1 MSGPEDDFA
10 VRLGRIRHGRGG
22 RPKTFVAQVLRAT
35 QKAGG
40 RHFAGGSAGRRSSFG
55 RGRAA
60 YTRER
65 LFSTGRRAVVKARV
79 VRHRGARSAP
89 LSAHLAYLK
98 RDGVTRD
105 GADASLFGAETEHV
119 DDAAFAARCKDDRHH
134 FRFIVSPED
143 GGELADLKAF
153 TRDLVAQMEADL
165 GTRLDWAAVAHFNTD
180 NPHIHLLVRGVAD
193 DGADLVIARDYIS
206 RTIRARAED
215 LAMLELGPKPEHEVH
230 AALAR
235 EVEADR
241 WTRLDAEIRLQADEA
256 GGIDLRRFDLPLNAN
271 APDPEIRRLLI
282 GRLQKLDRMGLAAA
296 VGPSQW
302 TVSPQA
308 ERTLRELGSRNDIIR
323 TLHQSFA
330 SRGQNRAS
338 ADFVIEPKDDPKPI
352 VGRLVGKGLHDE
364 LTGQA
369 YAIIDGTDGRAHHVR
384 LRGLEALEHS
394 PPLGGVVEVRRFGGP
409 EDPRPTIV
417 LATRSDLDL
426 PAQVAARGATWL
438 DHRLVSPAPL
448 SDSGYGAE
456 VRAALEARTRK
467 LVQDGLA
474 RRHGDRVVFARELID
489 TLRRRELEAA
499 AARLSAET
507 RLPHILTAPGDQV
520 AGTYRQRLTL
530 ASGRFA
536 MIDDG
541 LGFSLVPWS
550 PAVERQLGRYITGV
564 AMNGGGID
572 WSFARKR
579 DLGL

>member
-1 MSGPEDDFA
+1 MRGPEDDFT
-10 VRLGRIRHGRGG
+10 VRLGRLRHSRGG
-22 RPKTFVAQVLRAT
+22 RPRSFVAQVLRAT

-40 RHFAGGSAGRRSSFG
+40 RNPAARPDRGRSSFG

-60 YTRER
+60 FARQR
-65 LFSTGRRAVVKARV
+65 LFHSGRRVVVKARV
-79 VRHRGARSAP
+79 VRQGGARSAP

-105 GADASLFGAETEHV
+105 GADARLFDADHDQV
-119 DDAAFAARCKDDRHH
+119 DDAAFAERCRDDRHH

-143 GGELADLKAF
+143 GGELADLRAF
-153 TRDLVAQMEADL
+153 TRDLAAQMEVDL
-165 GTRLDWAAVAHFNTD
+165 GTKLDWAAVAHFNTD
-180 NPHIHLLVRGVAD
+180 NPHVHLLVRGVAD
-193 DGADLVIARDYIS
+193 DGTDLVIARDYIS
-206 RTIRARAED
+206 RTLRARAED
-215 LAMLELGPKPEHEVH
+215 LATLELGPKPEHAVH
-230 AALAR
+230 LTLSR
-235 EVEADR
+235 EVGADR
-241 WTRLDAEIRLQADEA
+241 WTRLDAEIRLQVDEV
-256 GGIDLRRFDLPLNAN
+256 GIVDLRRSDLPLNGG
-271 APDPEIRRLLI
+271 APDSETRRLLI
-282 GRLQKLDRMGLAAA
+282 GRLQKLEAMGLATAA
-296 VGPSQW
+296 GPARW
-302 TVSPQA
+302 TVSPDA
-308 ERTLRELGSRNDIIR
+308 ESTLRELGRRNDILR
-323 TLHQSFA
+323 TIHQSLA
-330 SRGQNRAS
+330 NRGQDRAR
-338 ADFVIEPKDDPKPI
+338 ADFVIAPRDDPGRI
-352 VGRLVGKGLHDE
+352 VGRLVDKGLHDE
-364 LTGQA
+364 LTGAA
-369 YAIIDGTDGRAHHVR
+369 YAVIDATDGRVHHVR
-384 LRGLEALEHS
+384 LRGVEALEHT

-409 EDPRPTIV
+409 EDPRPTLL
-417 LATRSDLDL
+417 LAARSDLDL

-456 VRAALEARTRK
+456 VRTALEARTRK

-489 TLRRRELEAA
+489 TLRRRELETV

-507 RLPHILTAPGDQV
+507 RLPYIPTAPGDQV

-564 AMNGGGID
+564 AMSGGGID
-572 WSFARKR
+572 WSFGRKR